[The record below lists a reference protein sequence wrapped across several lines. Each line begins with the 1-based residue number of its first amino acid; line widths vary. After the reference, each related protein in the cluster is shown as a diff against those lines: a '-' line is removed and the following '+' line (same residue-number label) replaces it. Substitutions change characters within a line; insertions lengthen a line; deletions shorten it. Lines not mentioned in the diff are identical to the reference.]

1 LLNARLRLLHFAMR
15 FNAVRTAAALG
26 LAAALALSSAGC
38 DRKPEGVV
46 HVVVIGDQ
54 PQLVDPAKG
63 PLSNGEQV
71 LIDNA
76 AQGLV
81 QFDPRGQIVPGL
93 GETWNVSDDGLSYIF
108 RLANGTWPDGRK
120 ITADQV
126 ARMLRKLIAPGSRD
140 PLEDAFGSV
149 GDIVGMTDRV
159 IEIQLKQP
167 RPHLLQLLAQPEMG
181 LVYNHH
187 GTGPFSIDETR
198 SNDGAIRLSR
208 EVPTPD
214 EQEATHEQ
222 LDLSGASA
230 KAAIG
235 AFAAG
240 RADLVLGGTFVD
252 LPLVARNTLPRR
264 ALQFDPASG
273 LFGLVPAR
281 NSGPAANTDIRKLLS
296 QAIDR
301 DSLISA
307 LAVPGLVPRATVLEP
322 GLDNIPDPQPPQW
335 TSSSLTD
342 RLPDLMSRARKL
354 FPEGKPA
361 LIRVA
366 LPKGA
371 GADILFSR
379 LAKDWGAL
387 GITVER
393 AGDGAPADFTLIDE
407 VAPSS
412 SASWFVRRFRCGSVA
427 VCDPTID
434 QVLTAARAT
443 SVLPQRSALLLDA
456 SRQIDSEQLFL
467 PIAAPIRWSL
477 VSERI
482 ASFAGN
488 RFAIHT
494 LIGLEQRLDGS
505 GE

>member
-1 LLNARLRLLHFAMR
+1 MR
-15 FNAVRTAAALG
+15 FNAVRRAAALG
-26 LAAALALSSAGC
+26 LAAALAVTATGC
-38 DRKPEGVV
+38 GKKAEGVV

-54 PQLVDPAKG
+54 PQFVDPAKG
-63 PLSNGEQV
+63 PLSNGERV
-71 LIDNA
+71 LIDNV

-140 PLEDAFGSV
+140 PLKDALGSV
-149 GDIVGMTDRV
+149 DDVVAMTDRV
-159 IEIQLKQP
+159 IEIRLTQP

-181 LVYNHH
+181 LVYDRQ
-187 GTGPFSIDETR
+187 GTGPFSIDDAK
-198 SNDGAIRLSR
+198 SKDGAIRLAR

-214 EQEATHEQ
+214 EEETRREQ
-222 LDLSGASA
+222 LDLSGAKA
-230 KAAIG
+230 KAAIE
-235 AFAAG
+235 AFAG
-240 RADLVLGGTFVD
+240 GSVDLVLGGTFAD
-252 LPLVARNTLPRR
+252 LPFVARDKLSRR
-264 ALQFDPASG
+264 TLQFDPASG

-281 NSGPAANTDIRKLLS
+281 NAGPAANADIRKLLS

-301 DSLISA
+301 DALIAA
-307 LAVPGLVPRATVLEP
+307 LAVPSLVPRATVLEP
-322 GLDNIPDPQPPQW
+322 GLDNIVDPQPPQW
-335 TSSSLTD
+335 VSRALAD
-342 RLPDLMSRARKL
+342 RRPELLARARKL
-354 FPEGKPA
+354 FTGDSQAVIRIAVPEGP
-361 LIRVA
+361 
-366 LPKGA
+366 
-371 GADILFSR
+371 GADIVFNR
-379 LAKDWGAL
+379 LAADWGAI
-387 GITVER
+387 GIKVER
-393 AGDGAPADFTLIDE
+393 SGEKDPADFILIDE
-407 VAPSS
+407 VAPAS
-412 SASWFVRRFRCGSVA
+412 SASWFVRRFRCDV
-427 VCDPTID
+427 VPICDPKID
-434 QVLTAARAT
+434 EVLDAARNT

-494 LIGLEQRLDGS
+494 LTGLEQKLGGA